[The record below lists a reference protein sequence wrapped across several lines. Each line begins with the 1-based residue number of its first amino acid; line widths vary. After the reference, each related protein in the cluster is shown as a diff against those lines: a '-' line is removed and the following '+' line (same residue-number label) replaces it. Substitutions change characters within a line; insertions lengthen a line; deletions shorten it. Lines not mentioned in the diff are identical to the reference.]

1 MFILLVLRYLSI
13 NPVQV
18 VLAKGHP
25 GPIREEYC
33 QYRHHVIKKLQ
44 SGRGVTCTIY
54 LMTIIHHLGKQ
65 KIFQASLQELLMT
78 FLAGQ

>member
-13 NPVQV
+13 NPVTE
-18 VLAKGHP
+18 LAKGHP
-25 GPIREEYC
+25 QPIRE
-33 QYRHHVIKKLQ
+33 QYFDHVIKDLQ
-44 SGRGVTCTIY
+44 LGLGVTCTIY